1 VSSAGTTSATVTE
14 SSIASTAST
23 TGPPLPGLMLYTVA
37 GGQYGDD
44 TAFVSR
50 LDGSQARQLTPEG
63 ESCCVRVSP
72 DGRTILGAH
81 QTADMRITTAI
92 FPMGKGAMRALPL
105 PSGTLNLGP
114 GAWTP
119 DGKRIVV
126 QGWDD
131 SNESVAGMYVVDSA
145 DGGHRVRLTHEP
157 PHTNDTPGDV
167 SPDGKLLVFLRED
180 APTSDATN
188 VGALLVMNMDGTG
201 TVRQLE
207 PSSFGAGY
215 GSMRFSPDG
224 SKILFQD
231 GRTSPR
237 GALWTIRPD
246 GTGLTKV
253 FDDPVLF
260 ASHPTWSPDGTMIL
274 FALNPVADYFRHPPN
289 ALYVINADGSGLRKI
304 LDDGEFKRE
313 AEWFLPR

>member
-1 VSSAGTTSATVTE
+1 MA
-14 SSIASTAST
+14 
-23 TGPPLPGLMLYTVA
+23 YTVA

-50 LDGSQARQLTPEG
+50 LDGSQVRQLTPDG
-63 ESCCVRVSP
+63 KSCCIRVSP
-72 DGRTILGAH
+72 DGRSILGAH
-81 QTADMRITTAI
+81 ETADMRITTAI
-92 FPMGKGAMRALPL
+92 FPVTKGPMRALPL
-105 PSGTLNLGP
+105 PKGTLNLGP

-131 SNESVAGMYVVDSA
+131 TNEAAAGMYVVDSA

-157 PHTNDTPGDV
+157 PHTNDIPGDV
-167 SPDGKLLVFLRED
+167 SPDGRSLVFLRED

-188 VGALLVMNMDGTG
+188 VGAMLIMNLDGTG
-201 TVRQLE
+201 RSRVLE
-207 PSSFGAGY
+207 PSSFRAGY

-224 SKILFQD
+224 KTILFQD

-253 FDDPVLF
+253 FDDPVLY
-260 ASHPTWSPDGTMIL
+260 ASHPTWSPDGTQIL
-274 FALNPVADYFRHPPN
+274 FALNPVPDYFQHPVN
-289 ALYVINADGSGLRKI
+289 SLFVVNVDGSGLRKI
-304 LDDGEFKRE
+304 LDDGKFKRE
-313 AEWFLPR
+313 MEWFVPR